1 MDPRNPFPGAQINE
15 VHTMYSDFFQNM
27 EAMTDDKES
36 FINLDR
42 LDRNFKEFNK
52 NIESLDNSMLSYF
65 FSNINEKEIIKQ
77 TKEEYRTYGINLR
90 NNVRSSIK
98 IQAERRKITITRSLL
113 TPVSKEDR
121 ERLFQRDGCY
131 GVYPLDRVIGLSAL
145 PFKMTVD
152 AMLKVSKIAQ
162 QARSFRVAS
171 KDLDDYCGIKL
182 DVCTISDV
190 ISHIGYIIFKHDLA
204 RSFEHSKSFY
214 KKNCNLHLQNKEGVL
229 YLQVDGAM
237 IHTREK
243 KDKDDSGWREH
254 KLGMVYNSNDIK
266 SIIRTNKRGKK
277 EIQHKI
283 LKKEYT
289 SYIGSASGFQK
300 LFFESVCR
308 NNYGQYKETV
318 LISDG
323 ARWIS
328 NMKELLYPDAT
339 QILDFY
345 HVSEKIWELG
355 KLYFD
360 NNSKKCEEWCTEICD
375 KIEQSQYLDVKNEI
389 IKKEK
394 SVKNK

>member
-1 MDPRNPFPGAQINE
+1 
-15 VHTMYSDFFQNM
+15 
-27 EAMTDDKES
+27 
-36 FINLDR
+36 
-42 LDRNFKEFNK
+42 
-52 NIESLDNSMLSYF
+52 
-65 FSNINEKEIIKQ
+65 
-77 TKEEYRTYGINLR
+77 
-90 NNVRSSIK
+90 
-98 IQAERRKITITRSLL
+98 
-113 TPVSKEDR
+113 
-121 ERLFQRDGCY
+121 
-131 GVYPLDRVIGLSAL
+131 
-145 PFKMTVD
+145 
-152 AMLKVSKIAQ
+152 
-162 QARSFRVAS
+162 
-171 KDLDDYCGIKL
+171 
-182 DVCTISDV
+182 
-190 ISHIGYIIFKHDLA
+190 
-204 RSFEHSKSFY
+204 
-214 KKNCNLHLQNKEGVL
+214 
-229 YLQVDGAM
+229 M

-266 SIIRTNKRGKK
+266 SITRTNKYGKK

-289 SYIGSASGFQK
+289 SYIGSALGFKK

-308 NNYGQYKETV
+308 NNYGLYNETV

-394 SVKNK
+394 AVKNKKISPYLDKNIGIMDYKLYKEKGFCIGSGAIEGSNKNVVQSRLKLLGMRWNRDTAQAVAILRSKIESNRWDSDVVIPVREFYNLPNI